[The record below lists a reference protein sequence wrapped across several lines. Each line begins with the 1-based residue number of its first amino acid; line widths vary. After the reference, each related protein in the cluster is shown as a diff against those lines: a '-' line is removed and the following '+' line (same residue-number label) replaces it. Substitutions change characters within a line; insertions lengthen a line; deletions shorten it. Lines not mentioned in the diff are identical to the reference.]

1 MEGHPGEWRL
11 TMNEKGEE
19 IRSQTAGEGSGNLL
33 LAIYLAA
40 AHSEVVNH
48 IL

>member
-1 MEGHPGEWRL
+1 
-11 TMNEKGEE
+11 MNEKGEE
-19 IRSQTAGEGSGNLL
+19 IRNQTAGEGRGNLL
-33 LAIYLAA
+33 LAIYSAA